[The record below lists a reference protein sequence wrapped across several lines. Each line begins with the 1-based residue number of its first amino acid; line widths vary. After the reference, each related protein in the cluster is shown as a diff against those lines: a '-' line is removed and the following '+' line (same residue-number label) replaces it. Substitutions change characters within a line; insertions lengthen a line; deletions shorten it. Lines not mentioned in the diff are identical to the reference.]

1 MNKNKKNI
9 AGICLSLLL
18 LGQLSLAEETQESEK
33 YLLAQQNQQTQV
45 SVTSAFQNVNTS
57 NPVQHISNEAVTPVP
72 SFDNAINHQ
81 EINNA
86 QSNISTTSPL
96 PTDGGFKETLMSK
109 VDEKFAKLDDIERR
123 MSEQQLQN
131 QLNQSNMNFG
141 GGSSIGGASLS
152 VPVVI
157 GTTIIERGK
166 KVVSKGVLAVDS
178 QGNKFNLNEKNNNVI
193 KSINNDYIVFK
204 DSKDK
209 FPLLISNSMTS
220 TENGAI
226 GGSAMSVGGFP
237 NSMFEVPN
245 SIKIKAENSS
255 SVGSL
260 QDSNVSN
267 TLR

>member
-9 AGICLSLLL
+9 ASICLSLLL

-33 YLLAQQNQQTQV
+33 YLLAQQNQQVQA

-57 NPVQHISNEAVTPVP
+57 NPVQHISNEVVTPVP

-81 EINNA
+81 G
-86 QSNISTTSPL
+86 NISTTSPL

-141 GGSSIGGASLS
+141 GGSSMGGASLS

-209 FPLLISNSMTS
+209 FPLLISNSMAS
-220 TENGAI
+220 AENGAI
-226 GGSAMSVGGFP
+226 GGSSMSVGGFP

-245 SIKIKAENSS
+245 SIKIKAESSS